1 MFPGGNFDAKQDSSL
16 EMTAIRETFEESGLL
31 IASSSDLSSD
41 SSGLE
46 DYLLDEERKSIHA
59 QQTNFET
66 FLSEHHLTADVSSL
80 LPFTTWVTPS
90 SAPRSVFF
98 LTSNRYLPLISKIQA
113 FPCSVLCNIYSS
125 VIFKRILSGRQV
137 GTGPNSRRRS
147 RSHVGSFPPSRCR
160 DPSFSRRQNPI
171 DASSILHLVHSL

>member
-1 MFPGGNFDAKQDSSL
+1 VFPGGNFDAKQDSSL

-46 DYLLDEERKSIHA
+46 DYLLDEARKSIHA
-59 QQTNFET
+59 QLTNFET

-90 SAPRSVFF
+90 SAPRSVFLF
-98 LTSNRYLPLISKIQA
+98 
-113 FPCSVLCNIYSS
+113 
-125 VIFKRILSGRQV
+125 
-137 GTGPNSRRRS
+137 
-147 RSHVGSFPPSRCR
+147 
-160 DPSFSRRQNPI
+160 
-171 DASSILHLVHSL
+171 